1 MDSSTS
7 ADTRGITKRE
17 GGFKNKKHNELTK
30 RRISQTQKKR
40 YALLNQMVRQHQQ
53 NEQSQQFGPIDID
66 TPSLRQQIKDIVSEL
81 LREEIKKATPIKPNI
96 PVYL

>member
-66 TPSLRQQIKDIVSEL
+66 NPSLRQKIKDIVSEL
-81 LREEIKKATPIKPNI
+81 LREEIKKTTPIKPNI
-96 PVYL
+96 PIFL